1 MRTDRENQRKAAIG
15 MAVAIHIFG
24 IAFVLIWC
32 LIVASMG
39 AWFML
44 LFAVPIA
51 VFLAIRL
58 VFLLKPAK
66 NDPWDAAKQ
75 HFPDFQSM
83 HSAVEDV
90 FERAANSDHADAQP
104 RRSPRF
110 CYNCSC
116 WIHNNSPF
124 CPKCG
129 RPVR

>member
-51 VFLAIRL
+51 VILAVRL

-66 NDPWDAAKQ
+66 HDPWDAPKQ
-75 HFPDFQSM
+75 HFPDFPSM

-90 FERAANSDHADAQP
+90 FERAATRDHADAQP

-110 CYNCSC
+110 CHNCSC